1 MFHSKRT
8 KQNPY
13 LLHLFTPWIFC
24 RFLKFPENVKSP
36 LTILWNCLHERCFKL
51 HTSFRLEA
59 GSTRKV
65 SLSFWFVAASRK
77 KSFHISKR
85 SHSLELCNLYQFLKR
100 LIVLQVAKYFMIHQF
115 TINCIWFMLFSRELE
130 QVLVL
135 VKQFTSASSIET
147 FLSSRYYSHV
157 SSFSQLVVCKR
168 RNLVKAFKFSKWSSP
183 KPDVKHKTCAI
194 QIYLTWMNH
203 SHDHCLRWIFL
214 VQI

>member
-13 LLHLFTPWIFC
+13 LLILFIPWIFC
-24 RFLKFPENVKSP
+24 RFLKFPKNVELP
-36 LTILWNCLHERCFKL
+36 FAILWSCLHERCFKL
-51 HTSFRLEA
+51 HTSFRLET

-77 KSFHISKR
+77 KSFLISVR
-85 SHSLELCNLYQFLKR
+85 SHNLELCNLYQFLKR
-100 LIVLQVAKYFMIHQF
+100 FNSIASCKIFCPSFMIHQF
-115 TINCIWFMLFSRELE
+115 TINCIWFMLFSYELE

-157 SSFSQLVVCKR
+157 SSFSQLVACKP
-168 RNLVKAFKFSKWSSP
+168 RNLVKAFKFSKWSGP

-194 QIYLTWMNH
+194 
-203 SHDHCLRWIFL
+203 
-214 VQI
+214 